1 VFSRANIRKAL
12 VSIQLT
18 ISIVLVAAVFAVNHQ
33 LQFIRHANL
42 GLNLDNTLLING
54 PVMSDNTYVEKF
66 EPFKSELMSLA
77 GIEGV
82 TYASSFPGKE
92 INWHRSDITITSQK
106 DLVFDSRVV
115 SIGTEFLDFFA
126 IPLLTGRNFNDGLNV
141 DQKSMLL
148 NEEASRM
155 FGFEAPEQAIGEII
169 SMGPR
174 NFEIIGVIKNYH
186 FRSFKHALQPMLFM
200 KGYPR
205 APTYAVKFKPDEI
218 IHLIPKIEEI
228 WKSVYGDNVFSY
240 EFLDENFEKEYAS
253 EALLQKIIRV
263 LTSFALLI
271 AFAGMCGLSVYS
283 VNQRIREIAI
293 RRVFGASTARILAHL
308 TTDYLVSVASGITIG
323 LAISS
328 LLLNRWLEYYAYKM
342 DVNWMFY
349 AWPGLIVSP
358 LIAMAVGLQYLV
370 SFRKKSIATLRR
382 V

>member
-1 VFSRANIRKAL
+1 
-12 VSIQLT
+12 
-18 ISIVLVAAVFAVNHQ
+18 
-33 LQFIRHANL
+33 
-42 GLNLDNTLLING
+42 
-54 PVMSDNTYVEKF
+54 
-66 EPFKSELMSLA
+66 
-77 GIEGV
+77 
-82 TYASSFPGKE
+82 
-92 INWHRSDITITSQK
+92 
-106 DLVFDSRVV
+106 
-115 SIGTEFLDFFA
+115 
-126 IPLLTGRNFNDGLNV
+126 
-141 DQKSMLL
+141 
-148 NEEASRM
+148 M